1 MLGFCMGCA
10 WVLLLVLIFT
20 KEGHDFLRDM
30 FD

>member
-1 MLGFCMGCA
+1 MLTAA
-10 WVLLLVLIFT
+10 WFILILVLLFT